1 MLGRQT
7 DRTVHGQDRTVHGQ
21 DRTVYG
27 QDKTVHGQDKTVC
40 GQDRDSPQTRQGQS
54 TDKTKTVYRQ
64 ARDCLH
70 VYIRQTTYR

>member
-1 MLGRQT
+1 MLYGDALDDARTTASDYAGTTDRQGQSTDKTGLST
-7 DRTVHGQDRTVHGQ
+7 DRTRLSTDR
-21 DRTVYG
+21 
-27 QDKTVHGQDKTVC
+27 
-40 GQDRDSPQTRQGQS
+40 TRQGQS